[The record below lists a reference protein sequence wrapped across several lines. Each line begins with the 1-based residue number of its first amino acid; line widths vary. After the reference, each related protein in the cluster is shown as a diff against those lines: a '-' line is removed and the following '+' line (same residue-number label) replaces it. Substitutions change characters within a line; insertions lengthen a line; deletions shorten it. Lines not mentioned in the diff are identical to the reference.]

1 VPPDESEFFNKYFPG
16 FSSDFQVLTR
26 GDGRNGYVPL
36 RWQWRLFKQFC
47 QNDIRKVCDL
57 PTGLGKT
64 SVIHIWLLA
73 LRHQILEKILRLP
86 TRLVYVVDR
95 RTVVDQ
101 ATYIAEGAKKNL
113 TGLGLADDWL
123 SVSTLRGQFADN
135 REWTINPSRP
145 AIIIGTVDMIG
156 SRLLFSG
163 YRSSYKQRPLD
174 AGLLGQDSFL
184 VLDEAHLS
192 EPFAKLIRA
201 LSDEGTFQREQ
212 GKPMRVMCMSATT
225 AGDDPHRFK
234 LEETDREGS
243 PDTNPIIQRYEA
255 RKRLSISLPLDKKTA
270 ETNIVEAATRLA
282 QGGSRVVIFVRRPDD
297 AQRIER
303 DIGKLKPFLNAVTV
317 LTGTMRGLE
326 RDELLERPVMKR
338 FLDGDERPED
348 RPGKAPAILVS
359 TSAGEVGFDLN
370 ADHMVS
376 DAAPLDSMIQRLGRV
391 NRRGYGDATVEVFV
405 AKSEEKDQK
414 GQDWPKEKTK
424 PTYES
429 AAAEAIKCLGNLRNS
444 GDGTFNASPKA
455 LDALKKKL
463 TEQQLLAASAPKPTT
478 VELTDILLDA
488 WSMTT
493 ITQQMPGRPPVAP
506 WLRGLDA
513 EGPQTTIA
521 WRAELDIEGFD
532 QLDADDMEEW
542 FDTHRVLPH
551 ETLSVPT
558 SKAEKWI
565 TGRWKALPDEV
576 RDAVG
581 ERSCVIDRAGL
592 QMLKLRDLVD
602 ELMRGP
608 GSIADADIIL
618 PAAFGG
624 IERGKGLLGE
634 GAPELVHPESETTR
648 VEALKSP
655 DVADI
660 FGRCR
665 LLRISG
671 DDAES
676 ETALVGAGPT
686 DRAGRVRFVIDLPS
700 NGDVCRQLVSLVPKL
715 ERPDFGT
722 AKQPLSCHVSLVEK
736 HARNIAQEL
745 LGFLDDTRQ
754 ALGLAATWHD
764 RGKDRDI
771 WQRAAGRKDGE
782 VPLGKSGGSMRPV
795 AGGYRHEFGSL
806 REFMDAHE
814 GKVPR
819 DVFDLAMHLIA
830 AHHGRGRPHF
840 PKGGYDPLARS
851 DSPQVAIEV
860 VRRFARLQ
868 RKYGSWRLAWLEN
881 LLRCADAMASAE
893 SVEGEK

>member
-1 VPPDESEFFNKYFPG
+1 VPADESEFFNKYFPG

-26 GDGRNGYVPL
+26 GDGRNGYAPL
-36 RWQWRLFKQFC
+36 GWQWRLFKQFC

-73 LRHQILEKILRLP
+73 LRRQILENMPRLP

-101 ATYIAEGAKKNL
+101 ATQIAEGAKKNL
-113 TGLGLADDWL
+113 TSLGLADDWL

-135 REWTINPSRP
+135 REWTTDPSRP

-163 YRSSYKQRPLD
+163 YRSSYKRRPLD
-174 AGLLGQDSFL
+174 AGLLGQDALL

-192 EPFAKLIRA
+192 EPFAKLVRA
-201 LSDEGTFQREQ
+201 LSDEGTFQQGQ

-234 LEETDREGS
+234 LEETDLEGT

-255 RKRLSISLPLDKKTA
+255 KKRLSISTPLDKKA
-270 ETNIVEAATRLA
+270 VETGIIEAATRLA
-282 QGGSRVVIFVRRPDD
+282 GDGARVVIFVRRPED

-429 AAAEAIKCLGNLRNS
+429 AAAEAIKCLGNLEKNS
-444 GDGTFNASPKA
+444 GGGTFNASPKA
-455 LDALKKKL
+455 LDALKKTL

-493 ITQQMPGRPPVAP
+493 ITQPMPGRPPVPP

-532 QLDADDMEEW
+532 QLEADDMEEW

-565 TGRWKALPDEV
+565 TGRWKALPNEV

-592 QMLKLRDLVD
+592 QVLKLVDLVE
-602 ELMRGP
+602 ELTP
-608 GSIADADIIL
+608 KPDSIANADVIL

-624 IERGKGLLGE
+624 IERGKGLLNE
-634 GAPELVHPESETTR
+634 AAPELVHPESEITR

-655 DVADI
+655 DVADM

-676 ETALVGAGPT
+676 ETALIGAGPI

-700 NGDVCRQLVSLVPKL
+700 NGDVCRQLISLVPRF
-715 ERPDFGT
+715 ERADFST

-736 HARNIAQEL
+736 HARNIALEL
-745 LGFLDDTRQ
+745 GLRDDTRQ
-754 ALGLAATWHD
+754 AVELAATWHD
-764 RGKDRDI
+764 NGKDRPI

-806 REFMDAHE
+806 RKFIDAHE
-814 GKVPR
+814 GKVPC

-830 AHHGRGRPHF
+830 THHGRGRPHF

-851 DSPQVAIEV
+851 NSPQVATEV

-868 RKYGSWRLAWLEN
+868 RKYGPWRLAWLEN
-881 LLRCADAMASAE
+881 LLRCADAMASADK
-893 SVEGEK
+893 EGT

>member
-1 VPPDESEFFNKYFPG
+1 MPADESEFFNKYFPG

-26 GDGRNGYVPL
+26 GDGRNGYAPL
-36 RWQWRLFKQFC
+36 GWQWRLFKQFC

-73 LRHQILEKILRLP
+73 LRRQILENMPRLP

-101 ATYIAEGAKKNL
+101 ATQIAEGAKKNL
-113 TGLGLADDWL
+113 TSLGLADDWL

-135 REWTINPSRP
+135 REWTTDPSRP

-163 YRSSYKQRPLD
+163 YRSSYKRRPLD
-174 AGLLGQDSFL
+174 AGLLGQDALL

-192 EPFAKLIRA
+192 EPFAKLVRA
-201 LSDEGTFQREQ
+201 LSDEGTFQQGQ

-234 LEETDREGS
+234 LEETDLEGT

-255 RKRLSISLPLDKKTA
+255 KKRLSISTPLDKKA
-270 ETNIVEAATRLA
+270 VETGIIEAATRLA
-282 QGGSRVVIFVRRPDD
+282 GDGARVVIFVRRPED

-414 GQDWPKEKTK
+414 RRDRPKEKTK
-424 PTYES
+424 HTYES
-429 AAAEAIKCLGNLRNS
+429 AAAEAIKCLGNLEKNS
-444 GDGTFNASPKA
+444 GGGTFNASPKA
-455 LDALKKKL
+455 LDALKKTL

-493 ITQQMPGRPPVAP
+493 ITQPMPGRPPVPP

-532 QLDADDMEEW
+532 QLEADDMEEW

-565 TGRWKALPDEV
+565 TGRWKALPNEV

-592 QMLKLRDLVD
+592 QVLKLVDLVE
-602 ELMRGP
+602 ELTP
-608 GSIADADIIL
+608 KPDSIANADVIL

-624 IERGKGLLGE
+624 IERGKGLLNE
-634 GAPELVHPESETTR
+634 AAPELVHPESEITR

-655 DVADI
+655 DVADM

-676 ETALVGAGPT
+676 ETALIGAGPI

-700 NGDVCRQLVSLVPKL
+700 NGDVCRQLISLVPRF
-715 ERPDFGT
+715 ERADFST

-736 HARNIAQEL
+736 HARNIALEL
-745 LGFLDDTRQ
+745 GLRDDTRQ
-754 ALGLAATWHD
+754 AVELAATWHD
-764 RGKDRDI
+764 NGKDRPI

-806 REFMDAHE
+806 RKFIDAHE
-814 GKVPR
+814 GKVPC

-830 AHHGRGRPHF
+830 THHGRGRPHF

-851 DSPQVAIEV
+851 NSPQVATEV

-868 RKYGSWRLAWLEN
+868 RKYGPWRLAWLEN
-881 LLRCADAMASAE
+881 LLRCADAMASADK
-893 SVEGEK
+893 EGT